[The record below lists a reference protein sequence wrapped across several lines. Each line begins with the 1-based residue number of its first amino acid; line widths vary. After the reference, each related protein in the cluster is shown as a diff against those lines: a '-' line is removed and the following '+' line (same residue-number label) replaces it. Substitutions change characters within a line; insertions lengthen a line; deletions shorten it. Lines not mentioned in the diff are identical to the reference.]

1 MRRKSSGEGSVPRLR
16 LLLFISVMV
25 EVEVRAA
32 EDDDDDDDDVTGR
45 VAPGVSSNGWPRL
58 VSLYLRRVLSET

>member
-25 EVEVRAA
+25 EAEVRAA
-32 EDDDDDDDDVTGR
+32 EDDDDDDVTGR